1 LNKSITPLSFDKWC
15 SDPNRSTLVMGIVNV
30 TPDSFS
36 DGGKF
41 YRTDSAINH
50 ALEMINDGADIIDV
64 GGESS
69 RPGAKKI
76 SIDEELDR
84 IIPVIKGIRLISPNV
99 LISIDTTKSVVAE
112 NAISVGANIVNDIS
126 GLAFDPDMVQIASKL
141 KIPIVIMHMKGIPEN
156 MQDNPCYN
164 NIIFDIKLFFKNQIN
179 LAIEAGV
186 KKENIILDPGIGFG
200 KTVEHN
206 FIIINK
212 LNEFCEFDIPLLIG
226 PSRKSFIGITLDLPV
241 ENRFEGTAAVTTAG
255 ILNGARIIRVHNVKK
270 IKRIVAITEKI
281 RRAI

>member
-1 LNKSITPLSFDKWC
+1 
-15 SDPNRSTLVMGIVNV
+15 MGIVNV